1 MLGLWALAFAAAVGA
16 FFQLTDSSANSSAAT
31 SILLSAAG
39 LFFIG
44 LLLFPSAFYAF
55 QHISGRTVRQ
65 TKLPGSS
72 FALIIFLL
80 PLALGLGQLISN
92 QNFAWLAL
100 PPLHLVATALA
111 VAWLLWLALRGL
123 QPGSAQR
130 AWGAFGSGLT
140 LTPFFAFAIEIT
152 GIVILLVFGIIYIGL
167 NPELARAFESAS
179 RLAERLGPDS
189 RQMLVALQ
197 PVFSDPFLIILF
209 LGSLSLIVPLIEE
222 LLKPIGVYLLLGR
235 RLNPSQGF
243 ALGAI
248 CGAGYALVE
257 SLMTSAGPEAWAST
271 SAARVGTSA
280 MHIFTA
286 ALSGY
291 ALVRAKNERRY
302 LQLAGTY
309 LTNVALHGLW
319 NVMAVLSTAAALGLG
334 DQNGFV
340 PAHLIVSS
348 WIVLFILATGSILL
362 LNVSNHR
369 LRAAAVPITR
379 KVRPTSRR

>member
-1 MLGLWALAFAAAVGA
+1 
-16 FFQLTDSSANSSAAT
+16 
-31 SILLSAAG
+31 
-39 LFFIG
+39 
-44 LLLFPSAFYAF
+44 
-55 QHISGRTVRQ
+55 
-65 TKLPGSS
+65 
-72 FALIIFLL
+72 
-80 PLALGLGQLISN
+80 
-92 QNFAWLAL
+92 
-100 PPLHLVATALA
+100 
-111 VAWLLWLALRGL
+111 
-123 QPGSAQR
+123 
-130 AWGAFGSGLT
+130 
-140 LTPFFAFAIEIT
+140 
-152 GIVILLVFGIIYIGL
+152 
-167 NPELARAFESAS
+167 
-179 RLAERLGPDS
+179 
-189 RQMLVALQ
+189 
-197 PVFSDPFLIILF
+197 
-209 LGSLSLIVPLIEE
+209 
-222 LLKPIGVYLLLGR
+222 
-235 RLNPSQGF
+235 
-243 ALGAI
+243 
-248 CGAGYALVE
+248 
-257 SLMTSAGPEAWAST
+257 MTSAGPEAWAST
-271 SAARVGTSA
+271 SAVRVGTSA